1 MISVSELKFFK
12 HQQDVL
18 KQIKNKNRVGLFL
31 DMGLGKTFVGA
42 EKLHQLNKS
51 LNILICQKSL
61 IPMWIKH
68 FETYYPEYQIHNG
81 REEIPTKF
89 DTGKHLLIINYDLVF
104 RRDLEQFEDYTLLL
118 DESSQIQN
126 PKTKRTKAILNLKPE
141 NIILLSGTPVS
152 GKYENLWSQAHLL
165 GWKISESLFLRQ
177 YVNWETIEVGGFFQ
191 KIVDKENPYRNEE
204 RMKKKLRQNGAVFM
218 KTDEVFDLPE
228 QVFTIREVTKNKQ
241 YKEFERHRYVDL
253 GDVEII
259 GDTTLTAR
267 LGLRQLAGIYSK
279 EKLESFKDLIESTNE
294 RLIVFY
300 NFNKELDELIK
311 LVGERP
317 YGIVNGSEK
326 NLEPYET
333 ESDSITFIQYQ
344 AGSHGLN
351 LQKANHI
358 IYYTLPE
365 NSELFEQSKK
375 RTHRIGQEKTCFYHI
390 LMVENSIEEK
400 IYETLQKRQDY
411 TDELFKEEF
420 E

>member
-1 MISVSELKFFK
+1 
-12 HQQDVL
+12 
-18 KQIKNKNRVGLFL
+18 
-31 DMGLGKTFVGA
+31 MGLGKTFVGA
-42 EKLHQLNKS
+42 EKLHQLNES
-51 LNILICQKSL
+51 LNIIVCQKSL
-61 IPMWIKH
+61 IPMWVKH
-68 FETYYPEYQIHNG
+68 FESYYPEYQIHNG
-81 REEIPTKF
+81 REEIPTDF
-89 DTGKHLLIINYDLVF
+89 GSGKHLLVINYDLLF
-104 RRDLEQFEDYTLLL
+104 RRDQFLDFENYTLLL

-126 PKTKRTKAILNLKPE
+126 PKTKRTKYILKMKPS
-141 NIILLSGTPVS
+141 NVLLLSGTPVS

-165 GWKISESLFLRQ
+165 GWKISENLFHRQ
-177 YVNWETIEVGGFFQ
+177 YVNWKTIETGGFFR
-191 KIVDKENPYRNEE
+191 KIVDKDNPYKNEE
-204 RMKKKLRQNGAVFM
+204 RMKRKLRQNGAVFM

-228 QVFTIREVTKNKQ
+228 QIFTNLTVPMSND

-253 GDVEII
+253 GENELI

-267 LGLRQLAGIYSK
+267 LGLRQLSGMYSP
-279 EKLESFKDLIESTNE
+279 EKLELFKDLIDSTKE

-300 NFNKELDELIK
+300 NFNKELDELIR
-311 LVGERP
+311 LVGDRP
-317 YGIVNGSEK
+317 YGVVNGSEK
-326 NLEPYET
+326 NLEPYEN

-400 IYETLQKRQDY
+400 IYETLMMRQDY
-411 TDELFKEEF
+411 TDELFKEGF
-420 E
+420 EN